1 MLQTIV
7 ATYPLLSSMCHAMPL
22 IYTCVVTWYKHVL
35 LFTWV
40 VTYQKNPFMS
50 ETCHL
55 LNAHI
60 PINFKDYIVI
70 LTTCNDT
77 CRRGKYRHVT
87 TFCFKSRTFSSPK
100 FWIEIILSFFLQW
113 QSPHSAAAILAPGVQ
128 DVRGW
133 EGGRPH
139 PLPVWQGPR
148 RQLGSHLLHLQEGLR
163 RLPEDGEGSAKCH
176 IFKYLYRRLSLFI
189 YIYLLQS
196 SSA

>member
-1 MLQTIV
+1 MYCYLHG
-7 ATYPLLSSMCHAMPL
+7 LLH
-22 IYTCVVTWYKHVL
+22 TT
-35 LFTWV
+35 
-40 VTYQKNPFMS
+40 NPFMS

-87 TFCFKSRTFSSPK
+87 TFPSWIFCFKSRTFSSPK

-148 RQLGSHLLHLQEGLR
+148 RQLGSHLLHLQEGLC

-189 YIYLLQS
+189 YIPVYIFQS

>member
-1 MLQTIV
+1 MTCLHLPHIHRSLHMVNIYMRRYMLQTIV

-100 FWIEIILSFFLQW
+100 FWIEIIFPFFFSDKVNPGAWSARCSRVRRWPSPSPPCLARTTPPAW
-113 QSPHSAAAILAPGVQ
+113 QPSTPSTRGPSPFT
-128 DVRGW
+128 
-133 EGGRPH
+133 
-139 PLPVWQGPR
+139 R
-148 RQLGSHLLHLQEGLR
+148 RWWGLCKV
-163 RLPEDGEGSAKCH
+163 S
-176 IFKYLYRRLSLFI
+176 YL
-189 YIYLLQS
+189 
-196 SSA
+196 

>member
-1 MLQTIV
+1 MTCLHLPHIHGSLHMVNIYMRRYMLQTIV
-7 ATYPLLSSMCHAMPL
+7 ATYPLLGSMCRAM
-22 IYTCVVTWYKHVL
+22 
-35 LFTWV
+35 
-40 VTYQKNPFMS
+40 
-50 ETCHL
+50 
-55 LNAHI
+55 
-60 PINFKDYIVI
+60 
-70 LTTCNDT
+70 
-77 CRRGKYRHVT
+77 